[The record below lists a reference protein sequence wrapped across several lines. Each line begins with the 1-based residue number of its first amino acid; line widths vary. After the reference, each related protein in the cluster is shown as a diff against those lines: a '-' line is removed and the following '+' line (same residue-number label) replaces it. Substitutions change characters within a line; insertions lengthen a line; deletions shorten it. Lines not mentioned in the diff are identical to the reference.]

1 MTVQICSLIV
11 SEPQSIPADGQY
23 HVVRFPFGSGE
34 SSDDLDMHQM
44 AQPDGYTITDWHHD
58 DRSGLIWPS
67 VEGWGS
73 LNALMYWDDG
83 SYSEIRSRF
92 VRDPLNLA
100 TGFDSTCTEDAPATP
115 GGQYRA
121 KHWEIFVHPGTP
133 LALMV
138 KHDAGRAVNLAFAE
152 FKLAIHC

>member
-11 SEPQSIPADGQY
+11 NEPQSIPADGQY
-23 HVVRFPFGSGE
+23 HVVRFPFGAGE
-34 SSDDLDMHQM
+34 SFDDCNMHQT
-44 AQPDGYTITDWHHD
+44 AQPDGYAVTDWRHD
-58 DRSGLIWPS
+58 DRSGLIWPAA
-67 VEGWGS
+67 EGWGS

-92 VRDPLNLA
+92 VRDPLDLS
-100 TGFDSTCTEDAPATP
+100 TGFDSTCTEDTPSTP

-121 KHWEIFVHPGTP
+121 KHWELFVHPGTP

-138 KHDAGRAVNLAFAE
+138 KHDAGRSVNLSFAE
-152 FKLAIHC
+152 LKLAIHS